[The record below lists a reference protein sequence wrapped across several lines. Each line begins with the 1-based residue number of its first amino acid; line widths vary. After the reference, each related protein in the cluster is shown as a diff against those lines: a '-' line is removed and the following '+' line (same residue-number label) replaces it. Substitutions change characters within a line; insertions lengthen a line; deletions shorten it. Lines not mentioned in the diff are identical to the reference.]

1 MKFNP
6 NRYDLILLFA
16 VVSGIYYV
24 IDETLN
30 NAPPR
35 RTAETLPVVFS
46 VDASPQ
52 TAAGL
57 VQGLIK
63 SNQWCHVPVGARQ
76 AWDFALVDTE
86 LNGEAATAVYRL
98 DGAPAWDVVYAPN
111 NRSACHRYAH
121 SACLAT
127 YYRSVK
133 VHHGMREMKHACC
146 HACAKDPRCRGTTLK
161 PASHECLL
169 SASTSYV
176 PCTRGNY
183 SSLVQNVTRLEYNDF
198 YREARRRLEDDWDP
212 ERAFIIQNNV
222 QRFAEHDA
230 RYKIIT

>member
-24 IDETLN
+24 VDETLN

-63 SNQWCHVPVGARQ
+63 SNQWCQV
-76 AWDFALVDTE
+76 
-86 LNGEAATAVYRL
+86 
-98 DGAPAWDVVYAPN
+98 
-111 NRSACHRYAH
+111 
-121 SACLAT
+121 
-127 YYRSVK
+127 
-133 VHHGMREMKHACC
+133 
-146 HACAKDPRCRGTTLK
+146 RC
-161 PASHECLL
+161 
-169 SASTSYV
+169 
-176 PCTRGNY
+176 
-183 SSLVQNVTRLEYNDF
+183 
-198 YREARRRLEDDWDP
+198 
-212 ERAFIIQNNV
+212 
-222 QRFAEHDA
+222 
-230 RYKIIT
+230 

>member
-63 SNQWCHVPVGARQ
+63 GQPGWCHVPV
-76 AWDFALVDTE
+76 
-86 LNGEAATAVYRL
+86 AAS
-98 DGAPAWDVVYAPN
+98 PFN
-111 NRSACHRYAH
+111 
-121 SACLAT
+121 
-127 YYRSVK
+127 SV
-133 VHHGMREMKHACC
+133 
-146 HACAKDPRCRGTTLK
+146 
-161 PASHECLL
+161 
-169 SASTSYV
+169 STSAKSQA
-176 PCTRGNY
+176 C
-183 SSLVQNVTRLEYNDF
+183 
-198 YREARRRLEDDWDP
+198 
-212 ERAFIIQNNV
+212 RAPTGTW
-222 QRFAEHDA
+222 HH
-230 RYKIIT
+230 